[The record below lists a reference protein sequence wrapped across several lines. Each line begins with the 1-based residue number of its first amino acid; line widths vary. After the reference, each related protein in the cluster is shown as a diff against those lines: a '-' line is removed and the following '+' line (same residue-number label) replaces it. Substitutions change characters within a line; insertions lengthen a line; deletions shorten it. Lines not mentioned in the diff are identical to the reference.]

1 MKTVNDTLWVT
12 KHRESGRVTL
22 DLHGWEVIKD
32 LGVVDF
38 EDARRSAYEVLWS
51 GKFKDLRHI
60 KGRVV
65 SGE

>member
-1 MKTVNDTLWVT
+1 MKMIKDTLWVT

-22 DLHGWEVIKD
+22 DLHGWEVIRD
-32 LGVVDF
+32 LGVVGF

-51 GKFKDLRHI
+51 GEFKDLRHI